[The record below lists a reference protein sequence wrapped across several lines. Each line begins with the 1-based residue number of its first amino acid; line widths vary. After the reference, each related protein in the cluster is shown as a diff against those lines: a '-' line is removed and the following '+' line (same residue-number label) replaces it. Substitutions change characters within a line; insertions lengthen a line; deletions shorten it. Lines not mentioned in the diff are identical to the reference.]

1 MSNSIIDN
9 AADALEAEIAQAQ
22 ALLAQ
27 MRAHSSRGA
36 AAPAAAAPKKKKSQ
50 PKKAKG
56 TGPKKWTPEHRAN
69 FIKAMAKLKKDRK
82 KAPAT
87 SAAQ

>member
-1 MSNSIIDN
+1 MSNSIIDK

-22 ALLAQ
+22 ALLTQ
-27 MRAHSSRGA
+27 MRAHSRGA
-36 AAPAAAAPKKKKSQ
+36 LAPAAAAPKKKSQ

>member
-1 MSNSIIDN
+1 MSNSIIDK

-27 MRAHSSRGA
+27 MRAHSRGA
-36 AAPAAAAPKKKKSQ
+36 LAPAAAAPKKKKSQ

-87 SAAQ
+87 PAAQ